1 MFVPELLELY
11 MCGNIYIIYIYIYIS
26 EDGVLSSKSAVG
38 LRP

>member
-11 MCGNIYIIYIYIYIS
+11 MCGNIYIYIS